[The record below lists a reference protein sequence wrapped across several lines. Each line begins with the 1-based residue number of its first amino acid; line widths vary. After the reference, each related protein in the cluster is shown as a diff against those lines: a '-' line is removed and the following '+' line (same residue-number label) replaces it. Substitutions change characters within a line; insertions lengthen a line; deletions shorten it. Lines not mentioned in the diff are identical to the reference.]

1 MSRRGAWSPKG
12 LGAGQGRPSCGV
24 LLVFSTLLG
33 AKRVFGCSGRIGLLL
48 GFELQASPPCIAPL
62 LRACWVFILQTTP
75 NPGCADPIASPQA
88 CERDPQCGSGTC
100 CAVSLWLRGLR
111 MCTPLGQE
119 GDECHPFTSMIPFLL
134 FLRREQKRRDQRLI
148 SGVPFLGKRQ
158 HHTCPCLPNFSCSRF
173 LDGRYRCSLDFKNFD
188 F

>member
-1 MSRRGAWSPKG
+1 MTINTEPRQDFCCKPSSSLLLQARSPSPSPSGAMAEQNSCLEETEPP
-12 LGAGQGRPSCGV
+12 AGIRPSLRV
-24 LLVFSTLLG
+24 RLLALMDGSQS
-33 AKRVFGCSGRIGLLL
+33 CWP
-48 GFELQASPPCIAPL
+48 SPAL
-62 LRACWVFILQTTP
+62 W
-75 NPGCADPIASPQA
+75 PQEEEA

-119 GDECHPFTSMIPFLL
+119 GDECHPFSH
-134 FLRREQKRRDQRLI
+134 K
-148 SGVPFLGKRQ
+148 VPFLGKRQ

>member
-1 MSRRGAWSPKG
+1 MRR
-12 LGAGQGRPSCGV
+12 
-24 LLVFSTLLG
+24 LLQTL
-33 AKRVFGCSGRIGLLL
+33 CLLL
-48 GFELQASPPCIAPL
+48 L
-62 LRACWVFILQTTP
+62 LPSHHGAVITGP
-75 NPGCADPIASPQA
+75 DPTASPQA
-88 CERDPQCGSGTC
+88 CERDLQCGSGTC

-119 GDECHPFTSMIPFLL
+119 GDECHPFSH
-134 FLRREQKRRDQRLI
+134 K
-148 SGVPFLGKRQ
+148 VPFLGKRQ

>member
-1 MSRRGAWSPKG
+1 M
-12 LGAGQGRPSCGV
+12 GAGW
-24 LLVFSTLLG
+24 LLREYSTPLPRWE
-33 AKRVFGCSGRIGLLL
+33 KNISFLLL
-48 GFELQASPPCIAPL
+48 AMQVSSACSELIGREKKPNNPPRLEGRAGVYRARAQAA
-62 LRACWVFILQTTP
+62 RADGTMRRLLQTLCLLLLLPSHHGAVIT
-75 NPGCADPIASPQA
+75 GA

-119 GDECHPFTSMIPFLL
+119 GDECHPFSH
-134 FLRREQKRRDQRLI
+134 K
-148 SGVPFLGKRQ
+148 VPFLGKRQ